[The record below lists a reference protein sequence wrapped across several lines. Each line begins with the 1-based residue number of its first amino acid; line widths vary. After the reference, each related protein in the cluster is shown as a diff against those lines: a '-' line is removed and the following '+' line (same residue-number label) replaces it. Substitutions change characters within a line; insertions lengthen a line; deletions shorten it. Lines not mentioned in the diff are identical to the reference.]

1 MEETGTTGDSKGQQ
15 KQRQSQEAG
24 LHPHR
29 WASGASERWR
39 GQYGRKKKWKG
50 RRRDSRNVSLP
61 FPMDSEVDKAFYD
74 TSLFSLTVA
83 QMLSRT
89 ELVDNN
95 RGRRQLGH

>member
-1 MEETGTTGDSKGQQ
+1 MGIRGIRKMEGSIRE
-15 KQRQSQEAG
+15 EEEM
-24 LHPHR
+24 
-29 WASGASERWR
+29 ER
-39 GQYGRKKKWKG
+39 KE
-50 RRRDSRNVSLP
+50 RDSRNVSLP

-83 QMLSRT
+83 QTLSRM